1 MEREYGFELGLCA
14 ALEQETEWLL
24 ARQLGGAVAD
34 PGQRIVDVVGVVP
47 GPAFADRA
55 RITASTIPPAAVE
68 ADLGVGRA
76 RPPQAAFD
84 CRPER
89 RAAVVADAVDCG
101 FLTREPD
108 GTQPC
113 VRQTTRYPDEW
124 VGELVAIE
132 NKPDLDRPGGLR
144 EQLRLDASLAL
155 FDRVVLATA
164 THVTGAHRNR
174 IPDPVGIWRF
184 DPESGQRRIVRSA
197 DRLPVAEPG
206 IEPRAYRD
214 GRTDISVVSPAAKH
228 RRRCRIAERA
238 YGKGWRPDA
247 YPACARC
254 EPTDDGRPW
263 CAAYDRVVD
272 PASECGTDC
281 PHHDPADPPVVDTD
295 RLRDA
300 RTPWERAPDGTVDR
314 QVGLGDFG

>member
-1 MEREYGFELGLCA
+1 VEREYGFELGLCA
-14 ALEQETEWLL
+14 TLERETEWVL

-34 PGQRIVDVVGVVP
+34 PGQRVVDVVGVAP

-55 RITASTIPPAAVE
+55 RITASTIPPAAIE

-76 RPPQAAFD
+76 RSPKTAFD
-84 CRPER
+84 CHPGR
-89 RAAVVADAVDCG
+89 RADVVADAVDCG
-101 FLTREPD
+101 FLVREPD
-108 GTQPC
+108 DTQPR

-124 VGELVAIE
+124 VGELVAVE
-132 NKPDLDRPGGLR
+132 NKPDLDRPGDLR

-184 DPESGQRRIVRSA
+184 DSETGERRVVRPA
-197 DRLPVAEPG
+197 ERLPTDEPG

-214 GRTDISVVSPAAKH
+214 GRTEVAVVSPASKRRQ
-228 RRRCRIAERA
+228 RRRVAERA

-254 EPTDDGRPW
+254 APTDDGRPW
-263 CAAYDRVVD
+263 CDAYGRVVD
-272 PASECGTDC
+272 PASDCGPDC
-281 PHHDPADPPVVDTD
+281 PHYDSASPPRVDTE

-300 RTPWERAPDGTVDR
+300 RTPWERSPEGTVDR
-314 QVGLGDFG
+314 QVGLDQF